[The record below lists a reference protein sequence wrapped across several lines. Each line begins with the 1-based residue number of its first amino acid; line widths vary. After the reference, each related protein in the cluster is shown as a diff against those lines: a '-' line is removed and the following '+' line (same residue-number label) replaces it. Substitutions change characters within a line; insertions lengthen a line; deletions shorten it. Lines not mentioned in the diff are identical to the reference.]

1 MKKRKK
7 NKNAAFSFIE
17 ILLVLLV
24 IAVIGVGG
32 FWVKD
37 WSEQNLYSRMQ
48 AQETSESAV
57 FLAELSAMKSTA
69 DFLLL
74 ERGSSPFAPLDDNLA
89 ALQKTLDRKLS
100 PETHA
105 LKADNTSVYVG
116 LKLPSKEAA
125 SRLPGDGSL
134 YYTYVL
140 IMPGEEDRVPPKK
153 KSFPGW
159 VFRKVR

>member
-1 MKKRKK
+1 MPLKKQR
-7 NKNAAFSFIE
+7 AFLFIE

-24 IAVIGVGG
+24 IAVIGAGG
-32 FWVKD
+32 YWITD
-37 WSEQNLYSRMQ
+37 WSERNVYVRQQGPGM
-48 AQETSESAV
+48 SESAV
-57 FLAELSAMKSTA
+57 FLAELSAMKSAA

-74 ERGSSPFAPLDDNLA
+74 ERGSSPFVPLDGDLA
-89 ALQKTLDRKLS
+89 TLQKTLDRKLS

-125 SRLPGDGSL
+125 ARLPGDGSL

-153 KSFPGW
+153 ISFPGW

>member
-1 MKKRKK
+1 MPLKKHR
-7 NKNAAFSFIE
+7 AFSFIE

-24 IAVIGVGG
+24 IAVIGAGG
-32 FWVKD
+32 FWIKD
-37 WSEQNLYSRMQ
+37 WSERNVYVRQQGPGM
-48 AQETSESAV
+48 SESAV
-57 FLAELSAMKSTA
+57 FLAELSAMKSAA

-74 ERGSSPFAPLDDNLA
+74 ERGSSPFAPLDDDLA

-105 LKADNTSVYVG
+105 LKADNASVYVG

-125 SRLPGDGSL
+125 ARLPGDGSL

-153 KSFPGW
+153 ISFPGW

>member
-1 MKKRKK
+1 MPLKRHS
-7 NKNAAFSFIE
+7 AFSFIE
-17 ILLVLLV
+17 ILLVILV
-24 IAVIGVGG
+24 IALIVAGGV
-32 FWVKD
+32 WLKD
-37 WSEQNLYSRMQ
+37 WSEQNIFSRIE
-48 AQETSESAV
+48 QENVSESAV
-57 FLAELSAMKSTA
+57 FLAELSAMKSAA

-116 LKLPSKEAA
+116 LKLPSNEAA
-125 SRLPGDGSL
+125 AWLPEDGSL

-140 IMPGEEDRVPPKK
+140 VMPGEEDRVPPKK
-153 KSFPGW
+153 VSFPGW

>member
-1 MKKRKK
+1 MIFKKSKT
-7 NKNAAFSFIE
+7 AFSFIE

-24 IAVIGVGG
+24 IALIGAGG
-32 FWVKD
+32 FWIKD
-37 WSEQNLYSRMQ
+37 WSERNIFVRQQGPGM
-48 AQETSESAV
+48 SESAV
-57 FLAELSAMKSTA
+57 FLAELSAMKSAA

-116 LKLPSKEAA
+116 LKLPSNEAA
-125 SRLPGDGSL
+125 ARLPEDGSL

-140 IMPGEEDRVPPKK
+140 VMPGEEDRVPPKK
-153 KSFPGW
+153 VSFPGW

>member
-1 MKKRKK
+1 MILKKSET
-7 NKNAAFSFIE
+7 AFSFIE

-24 IAVIGVGG
+24 IAVISAGG
-32 FWVKD
+32 FWIKD
-37 WSEQNLYSRMQ
+37 WSEQNIFVRQQGPGM
-48 AQETSESAV
+48 SESAV
-57 FLAELSAMKSTA
+57 FLAELSAMKSAA

-74 ERGSSPFAPLDDNLA
+74 ERGGSPYAYLDDKLA

-125 SRLPGDGSL
+125 ARLPGDGSL

-153 KSFPGW
+153 ISFPGW

>member
-1 MKKRKK
+1 MPLKRHS
-7 NKNAAFSFIE
+7 AFSFIE
-17 ILLVLLV
+17 ILLVILV
-24 IAVIGVGG
+24 IALIVAGGV
-32 FWVKD
+32 WLKD
-37 WSEQNLYSRMQ
+37 WSEQNIFSRIE
-48 AQETSESAV
+48 QENVSESAV
-57 FLAELSAMKSTA
+57 FLAELSAMKSAA

-105 LKADNTSVYVG
+105 IKADNTSVYVG
-116 LKLPSKEAA
+116 LKLPSNEAA
-125 SRLPGDGSL
+125 AWLPEDGSL

-140 IMPGEEDRVPPKK
+140 VMPGEEDRIPPKK
-153 KSFPGW
+153 VSFPGW

>member
-1 MKKRKK
+1 MPLKKQC
-7 NKNAAFSFIE
+7 AFSFIE

-24 IAVIGVGG
+24 IAVIGAGG
-32 FWVKD
+32 FWIKD
-37 WSEQNLYSRMQ
+37 WSERNVYVRQQGPGM
-48 AQETSESAV
+48 SESAV
-57 FLAELSAMKSTA
+57 FLAELSAMKSAA
-69 DFLLL
+69 DFFLL
-74 ERGSSPFAPLDDNLA
+74 ERGSSPFIDLDGDLA
-89 ALQKTLDRKLS
+89 TLQKTLDRKLS

-125 SRLPGDGSL
+125 ARLPGDGSL

-140 IMPGEEDRVPPKK
+140 IMPGKEDRVPPKK
-153 KSFPGW
+153 ISFPGW